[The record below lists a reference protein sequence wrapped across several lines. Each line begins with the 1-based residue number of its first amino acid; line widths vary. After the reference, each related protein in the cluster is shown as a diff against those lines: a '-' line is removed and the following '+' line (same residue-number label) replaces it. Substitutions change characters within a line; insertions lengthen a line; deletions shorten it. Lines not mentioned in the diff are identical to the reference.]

1 MHLYCV
7 LQAKQRNHL
16 EAELHVQYGH
26 HLFGEGDFEE
36 ALAQL
41 GMSSGSNAISL
52 LHLFPSLASPSLLQP
67 LMHLTPGKPAYTL
80 QSSPM
85 VLKPLGFDR
94 YERIIKSIFSCLH
107 GNTNTKEHITG
118 SCWMVALQMLTKR
131 SRLGLKVDQ

>member
-1 MHLYCV
+1 M
-7 LQAKQRNHL
+7 QAKQRNQL

-52 LHLFPSLASPSLLQP
+52 LHLFPSLASPGLLQP

-94 YERIIKSIFSCLH
+94 YERDEQKSVQLFTRKHHII
-107 GNTNTKEHITG
+107 GN
-118 SCWMVALQMLTKR
+118 CWMVALQMLTKP
-131 SRLGLKVDQ
+131 SRIGLKVGQ